1 MAMHKTARSRRPL
14 ICQVAYSMKDKE
26 GRERELR
33 GVAEAARHL
42 RVARVTV
49 VTFNDEEHVVV
60 DGIEVDIVPA
70 WKWLLAADTP

>member
-1 MAMHKTARSRRPL
+1 
-14 ICQVAYSMKDKE
+14 MKDKE
-26 GRERELR
+26 VRERELR
-33 GVAEAARHL
+33 GVAETARHL

>member
-1 MAMHKTARSRRPL
+1 MHKTARSRRPL

-26 GRERELR
+26 VRERELR

-60 DGIEVDIVPA
+60 DGIEVDIVPV